1 MIRFCIAAAA
11 LALLAA
17 PAQAQ
22 DTWTRDHT
30 VTVTSIVPAI
40 AGNKSTLYVRE
51 RALPAVLR
59 QGAGDKV
66 VLFVHGAGTPAEVSF
81 DVPYQDYSW
90 MAYLAAAGYDVFS
103 VDMTGY
109 GRSARPAPMADKCN
123 LSPEQQKEFGANCP
137 QSYPGNLTNIESDW
151 NDISAA
157 VAFIQ
162 KLRHVKKINLIAWSQ
177 GGPRAGGWTANHPDQ
192 VARLVLLAPAY
203 NRNTKSDAPPL
214 PVPGPVFNTQS
225 HDEFIANWD
234 RQAPCPGQYDP
245 ATAQSVWSEMLKS
258 DPVGAS
264 WTPAVRRASIASSSW
279 GWTQDK
285 VKAMTTPTLMVS
297 GVNDKQVNPDRVRDF
312 YADIGS
318 QQKVFIDLAC
328 SSHNAMWEKN
338 HMLLFKASLEW
349 LQSGTVNGQTNT
361 MLKLGYEDAR

>member
-1 MIRFCIAAAA
+1 MMRFWMA
-11 LALLAA
+11 LPLLLAT
-17 PAQAQ
+17 PGMAQE
-22 DTWTRDHT
+22 THTRDHT
-30 VTVTSIVPAI
+30 IMVTSTVPVI
-40 AGNKSTLYVRE
+40 AGQKSKLYIRE

-90 MAYLAAAGYDVFS
+90 MGYLAAAGYDVFT

-109 GRSARPAPMADKCN
+109 GRSARPAPMNDKCN
-123 LSPEQQKEFGANCP
+123 LSPEQQKSFGVSCP
-137 QSYPGNLTNIESDW
+137 QSYPGNLTNITSDW

-157 VAFIQ
+157 VDFIK
-162 KLRHVKKINLIAWSQ
+162 KLRHVEKVNLVAWSQ

-192 VARLVLLAPAY
+192 VAKLILLAPAY
-203 NRNTKSDAPPL
+203 NRATKSEAPPL

-225 HDEFIANWD
+225 VDEFIANWD
-234 RQAPCPGQYDP
+234 RQAPCPGQVDP
-245 ATAQSVWSEMLKS
+245 AAAASVWSEMLKS

-264 WTPAVRRASIASSSW
+264 WSPAVRRASIASSGW
-279 GWTQDK
+279 GWTQEK

-297 GVNDKQVNPDRVRDF
+297 GINDKQVNPERVRDF
-312 YADIGS
+312 YTDIGS
-318 QQKVFIDLAC
+318 PLKVFVDLGC

-338 HMLLFKASLEW
+338 HLLLFKASLEW
-349 LQSGTVNGQTNT
+349 LEKGTVDGQSNV
-361 MLKLGYEDAR
+361 MLKLGY